1 MRIRLSSL
9 VVLASLTPAIALAQ
23 MPMDGRSHDPAMSAP
38 QSTPGTTGT
47 VNAVDVGK
55 RTINLSH
62 GPISALGWPAM
73 TMDFGTVASIDLS
86 GVKPGDAVAFT
97 VSKASDGVYLI
108 DTLKPAK

>member
-1 MRIRLSSL
+1 MRIRLSSF
-9 VVLASLTPAIALAQ
+9 VVLASFTPAIALAQ
-23 MPMDGRSHDPAMSAP
+23 MPMGGHSHDPAMSAP
-38 QSTPGTTGT
+38 QGAQGTTGT

-73 TMDFGTVASIDLS
+73 TMDFGTLAAIDLS

-97 VSKASDGVYLI
+97 VSKAPDGVYLI
-108 DTLKPAK
+108 DSLKLAK